1 MGVLNGALKRSA
13 DRRGE
18 RPKGAHDQ
26 ARAARRAASKRRKGP
41 PLPSEI
47 PIKRAFKKERTVS
60 KNTSNSM
67 PRDINENLT
76 AIDEVGYS
84 VLENLIDAKT
94 IGVIKSE
101 LAPFLQKDLM
111 GRNNFEGLESE
122 RVYALLAKAP
132 SIAELIE
139 HPTIIELLDK
149 LLEPT
154 YLLSANLAI
163 NVHPGETP
171 QPYHAD
177 HASLPISDRT
187 QMNGISV
194 IWALDDFT
202 ADNGAT
208 EIVKASHH
216 WKTELPSATTEP
228 IKVIMPAGSA
238 VIFHGSLYH
247 RGGANQSQT
256 SRLAIT
262 PQYCQ
267 PWLRQLENMVLAVPP
282 AKAAQYSDR
291 IQELLGYSIREPG
304 FMGYVDGIHPKRLIR
319 DDYQGRHSRGLRS

>member
-1 MGVLNGALKRSA
+1 M
-13 DRRGE
+13 
-18 RPKGAHDQ
+18 
-26 ARAARRAASKRRKGP
+26 SKKI
-41 PLPSEI
+41 SENM
-47 PIKRAFKKERTVS
+47 A
-60 KNTSNSM
+60 NSS
-67 PRDINENLT
+67 PQDIDENLA
-76 AIDEVGYS
+76 AIHDVGYA
-84 VLENLIDAKT
+84 VLEDLIDVKT
-94 IGVIKSE
+94 IDAIKAE
-101 LAPFLQKDLM
+101 LAPYLQKSLM
-111 GRNNFEGLESE
+111 GRNNFEGFESE

-132 SIAELIE
+132 SIANLVE

-177 HASLPISDRT
+177 HASLPASDRT
-187 QMNGISV
+187 QTNGISV

-208 EIVKASHH
+208 EIIAGSHH
-216 WKTELPSATTEP
+216 WQTEQPSKTSEP
-228 IKVIMPAGSA
+228 IKVIMSAGSA

-247 RGGANQSQT
+247 RGSANQST
-256 SRLAIT
+256 ASRLAIT

-282 AKAAQYSDR
+282 AKAAQYSNR

-304 FMGYVDGIHPKRLIR
+304 FMGYVDGVHPKRLIR
-319 DDYQGRHSRGLRS
+319 DDYQGRHTRGLRS